1 MHTAVVAIPLASVAQ
16 LLTSGDQSSQLL
28 ALLAPLFIALAV
40 AVCGAWALRGLS
52 RSWLRRTT
60 TAGGT
65 PGYLASRR
73 LARRRDVVNLMI
85 PLLLAVSVV
94 TFAASATA
102 VSDDWQRSRA
112 SAEVGAG
119 PTFFAESSPEQ
130 LLQGARRV
138 APEGRYLAAA
148 LVDTGGSDTSR
159 RLFVDTT
166 RLATVAAWDPAWS
179 SSSPAELQRELRPA
193 SMANRLGFAGS
204 RVSVAVRDVAL
215 HARAN
220 SVAGPSYLW
229 LQYVDDQGEQTDVQ
243 LGRLRNGVDA
253 TLSAD
258 VPRCRSRCLVE
269 QIYLTGQASTV
280 TDVNGRLT
288 LAGVTVDGRSVD
300 WRLGD
305 EGAWRAARPF
315 PVSLLDAPVLPEPSD
330 AGLRLRVY
338 LGRLPPGD
346 GPAPPMVSGF
356 ARITPSST
364 PDVVPALATT
374 RTATRSAVGRG
385 SGTAVEYPAG
395 VVVGTAVNGAAV
407 PMRVVERVA
416 ALPVLGDEGTLSDL
430 ETSLVEFEPA
440 ASAAPL
446 VELWAAPGTP
456 ASVLDEVRRAG
467 VPLSPQ
473 GSLAQTRSE
482 LRSSSFSLGL
492 RLFLLVG
499 LATMLLAVFGVFA
512 SAVLQSRWRS
522 YEVASLRVVG
532 VPQRSLLRA
541 SVLEYVVM
549 LGVAVL
555 LGVLSAYLSLLLVL
569 PSISLGPAEVHDP
582 AVAYDVHWGLVL
594 AVAGTLLLLAVLIAV
609 LVSRRIVRMGRPST
623 LRWAEEG

>member
-1 MHTAVVAIPLASVAQ
+1 MRAAVVAVALASVLQ

-52 RSWLRRTT
+52 RSWLRRTE

-102 VSDDWQRSRA
+102 VSDDWRRSRA
-112 SAEVGAG
+112 NAEVGAG
-119 PTFFAESSPEQ
+119 RTFVAESSAGH
-130 LLQGARRV
+130 LLQVTRGV
-138 APEGRYLAAA
+138 DPEGRYLAAA
-148 LVDTGGSDTSR
+148 LLDTGGSDTSR

-179 SSSPAELQRELRPA
+179 ASSPAELQRKLRPA
-193 SMANRLGFAGS
+193 SMAHRLGFAGS

-215 HARAN
+215 RARAN

-288 LAGVTVDGRSVD
+288 LAGVTVDGRAVD

-315 PVSLLDAPVLPEPSD
+315 PVSLLDAPVVPEPSQ

-346 GPAPPMVSGF
+346 GPTPPMVSGF

-364 PDVVPALATT
+364 PDVVPALATA
-374 RTATRSAVGRG
+374 RTATRSAAGRG
-385 SGTAVEYPAG
+385 SGTAVEYPAD
-395 VVVGTAVNGAAV
+395 VVVGTALNGAAV

-541 SVLEYVVM
+541 SVLEYVAM
-549 LGVAVL
+549 LGAAVL

-569 PSISLGPAEVHDP
+569 PSISLGPAEPHAP
-582 AVAYDVHWGLVL
+582 AVAYDVHWSLVL
-594 AVAGTLLLLAVLIAV
+594 VVAGTLLLLAVLIAI

-623 LRWAEEG
+623 LRWAEQG